1 MPCHGAAG
9 LASPK
14 AGEQHLHPI
23 HRKEKTRMT
32 KIEQRLFVLTG
43 GPGAGKTTLLAALA
57 AAGHVIAPEAGRAI
71 IRDQLAIDGPALPW
85 RERALFAE
93 LMLNFDLR
101 SHREAQVRG
110 APIFFDRGLPDSIG
124 YLRLCG
130 LPVPEHVDRAARA
143 FRYAR
148 IVFVAPPW
156 REIYA
161 QDAERKQDFAEAERT
176 YEAVSAAYREHGY
189 ELVEL
194 PRADVAT
201 RAAFL
206 MDRVE
211 GFASD
216 G

>member
-1 MPCHGAAG
+1 
-9 LASPK
+9 
-14 AGEQHLHPI
+14 
-23 HRKEKTRMT
+23 MT

-101 SHREAQVRG
+101 SHREAQARG

-124 YLRLCG
+124 YLWLCG
-130 LPVPEHVDRAARA
+130 LPVPEHFDRAAQA

-161 QDAERKQDFAEAERT
+161 QDAERKQDFAKAERT

-194 PRADVAT
+194 PRADVAA

-206 MDRVE
+206 LDRVE

>member
-1 MPCHGAAG
+1 
-9 LASPK
+9 
-14 AGEQHLHPI
+14 
-23 HRKEKTRMT
+23 MT
-32 KIEQRLFVLTG
+32 KTDNRLFVLTG
-43 GPGAGKTTLLAALA
+43 GPGAGKTTLLETLA
-57 AAGHVIAPEAGRAI
+57 AAGHAVAPEAGRAI
-71 IRDQLAIDGPALPW
+71 IRDQLAIDGPGLPW
-85 RERALFAE
+85 RDRALFAE

-101 SHREAQVRG
+101 SYGEAQAGV
-110 APIFFDRGLPDSIG
+110 APIFFDRGIPDSIG

-130 LPVPEHVDRAARA
+130 LPVPEHVDRAAHA

-148 IVFVAPPW
+148 IVFAAPPW

-176 YEAVSAAYREHGY
+176 YEAVTAAYREHGY

-206 MDRVE
+206 LDHVE
-211 GFASD
+211 RLASD
-216 G
+216 R

>member
-1 MPCHGAAG
+1 
-9 LASPK
+9 
-14 AGEQHLHPI
+14 
-23 HRKEKTRMT
+23 MT
-32 KIEQRLFVLTG
+32 KTDERLFVVTG
-43 GPGAGKTTLLAALA
+43 GPGAGKTTLLSALA

-71 IRDQLAIDGPALPW
+71 IRDQLVIDGPALPW
-85 RERALFAE
+85 RDRALFAE

-101 SHREAQVRG
+101 SHAEAQAG
-110 APIFFDRGLPDSIG
+110 ASPVLFDRGIPDSIG

-130 LPVPEHVDRAARA
+130 LPVPEHFDRAAHA

-189 ELVEL
+189 ELAEL

-206 MDRVE
+206 LGRVE
-211 GFASD
+211 RLASD
-216 G
+216 R